1 MAVPQVHALPALK
14 LVDAELQGAR
24 DGTQNM
30 GLLNR
35 HATSMASAAANA
47 PAGLAAEDDFETTY
61 LQPLKVIDVVLE
73 KIADV
78 WAILVDRKQTDQ
90 VV

>member
-1 MAVPQVHALPALK
+1 VVPQAHALPDPK

-24 DGTQNM
+24 DGMQNM
-30 GLLNR
+30 GLLGR
-35 HATSMASAAANA
+35 HATSMASAAVSA

-73 KIADV
+73 KVADV
-78 WAILVDRKQTDQ
+78 WAILIDLKRTDQ